1 MPEFFEYV
9 RPRLF
14 EQAPPNV
21 RPLAPSVAITTRFLR
36 WWWSYRVETW
46 ILAGVYVV
54 CVVLTTMLGPNR
66 ASLLVEGCV
75 VLVIGCPQLR
85 WPVRGVFTRARIRR
99 RFMLACRHAR
109 LANHNDRVPTPV
121 RIRSVP
127 AGQVL
132 RVRMAAGTHA
142 GALQDAAPA
151 IASFL
156 EVREVRVA
164 QDRDNARYADVTV
177 VRRDPL
183 SGATPLPWPHLP
195 SARKEEAR

>member
-1 MPEFFEYV
+1 MPEFFEHV

-36 WWWSYRVETW
+36 WWWAHGIGPSIRAGFY
-46 ILAGVYVV
+46 LA
-54 CVVLTTMLGPNR
+54 CVVPTTMLGPNR

-75 VLVIGCPQLR
+75 LVVIGCPQLR
-85 WPVRGVFTRARIRR
+85 RPVRGVFTRARIRR

-121 RIRSVP
+121 RIHSVP

-132 RVRMAAGTHA
+132 RVRMAAG
-142 GALQDAAPA
+142 
-151 IASFL
+151 
-156 EVREVRVA
+156 
-164 QDRDNARYADVTV
+164 
-177 VRRDPL
+177 
-183 SGATPLPWPHLP
+183 
-195 SARKEEAR
+195 